1 MKKRIILLSS
11 FLLLSFFMVSIVA
24 AQEKTQEPTKAKT
37 EMNKAKAPSNCASC
51 PSLAKCNSEAAV
63 EAKKENG
70 KELEGKEE
78 KPEATTEKKKAKEK

>member
-11 FLLLSFFMVSIVA
+11 FLLLSFFIVNNLV
-24 AQEKTQEPTKAKT
+24 AQEKTQEASKAKT
-37 EMNKAKAPSNCASC
+37 EMTKKKAPSKCASC

-63 EAKKENG
+63 EVKKENG

-78 KPEATTEKKKAKEK
+78 KPVATTEKTKAKEK